1 VATVHSHI
9 DAPLDDVFAALVD
22 PRTYPSWLIG
32 AKDIREVEDA
42 WPAPG
47 SRFHHRVGVGGP
59 LTVADSTEVLE
70 IDPPALLRLRVRA
83 RPLGRGEVSFR
94 LHRLEGG
101 QTCVE
106 LEEHPVGALAWAKPL
121 LDVPTAMRNRR
132 SLEALGDHLT
142 RSGGPARG

>member
-9 DAPLDDVFAALVD
+9 DARPGDVFDALVE

-32 AKDIREVEDA
+32 AQDIRSVDDA

-70 IDPPALLRLRVRA
+70 IDPPTLLRLRVRA
-83 RPLGRGEVSFR
+83 RPLGRGEVTFR
-94 LHRLEGG
+94 LHGLEGG

-106 LEEHPVGALAWAKPL
+106 LEEHPVGALAWARVL
-121 LDVPTAMRNRR
+121 LDVPTAVRNRR
-132 SLEALGDHLT
+132 SLQALGDHLT
-142 RSGGPARG
+142 RSGGPVRG